1 MMVVFTAT
9 IGANAGDN
17 ALFSQYDASLSIA
30 QNTLF
35 GTAEMVDPYPLMT
48 VQYAVAALRARFGCE
63 CVMCE
68 SHEITLRLQQQG
80 RKGFTLLVLTAEQAK
95 YLVARPLSVEDLTN
109 ETYPEDWPQ
118 SLEGVKRLP
127 PSRPVHGETLPVAFS
142 PHSDLTMPSGSRAAM
157 GDWPANPSSTPS
169 EKLQ

>member
-1 MMVVFTAT
+1 MPAW
-9 IGANAGDN
+9 
-17 ALFSQYDASLSIA
+17 SIA
-30 QNTLF
+30 QNALF
-35 GTAEMVDPYPLMT
+35 GARSAEMVDPYPLMT
-48 VQYAVAALRARFGCE
+48 VQYAVAALRARFGSE
-63 CVMCE
+63 RITWE
-68 SHEITLRLQQQG
+68 SHGITIRLQQQG

-118 SLEGVKRLP
+118 SLEGMKRLP
-127 PSRPVHGETLPVAFS
+127 PSRPVHGETMPVAFS
-142 PHSDLTMPSGSRAAM
+142 PHTDLTTPDGNRAAV